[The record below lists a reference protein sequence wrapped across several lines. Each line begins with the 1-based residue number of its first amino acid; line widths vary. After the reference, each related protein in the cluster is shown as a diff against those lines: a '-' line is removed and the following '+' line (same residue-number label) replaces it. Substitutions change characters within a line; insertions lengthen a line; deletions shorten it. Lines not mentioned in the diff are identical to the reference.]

1 MGVYGSP
8 TDMLLIQ
15 KYENKLAELNNL
27 RDEGHLDSDE
37 YKELVK
43 DFSDVEAIRAD
54 ISDEKYKVF
63 AEMIVSHLKPLIQK
77 L

>member
-1 MGVYGSP
+1 MPEITQGE
-8 TDMLLIQ
+8 LLEQ
-15 KYENKLAELNNL
+15 YESKLKELNHL
-27 RDEGHLDSDE
+27 LDEGMLSPDE

>member
-15 KYENKLAELNNL
+15 EYEGKLVELNTL
-27 RDEGHLDSDE
+27 RDEGQLDSDE

>member
-15 KYENKLAELNNL
+15 KYEGKLVELNTL

>member
-15 KYENKLAELNNL
+15 KYEGTLVELNTL
-27 RDEGHLDSDE
+27 WDEGHLDSDE
-37 YKELVK
+37 YEELVK

>member
-15 KYENKLAELNNL
+15 KYEGKLAELNTL

>member
-15 KYENKLAELNNL
+15 EYEGKLVELNTL

-37 YKELVK
+37 YKELV
-43 DFSDVEAIRAD
+43 
-54 ISDEKYKVF
+54 
-63 AEMIVSHLKPLIQK
+63 
-77 L
+77 

>member
-1 MGVYGSP
+1 MGVYGTP

-15 KYENKLAELNNL
+15 KYEGKLTELNTL